1 MSLGTRMRGM
11 FAGRHWTTA
20 AALVL
25 LLLALVLP
33 PVPLPRNVS
42 SYIVT
47 FDITQS
53 MNVEDV
59 VRNGAPVSRL
69 AYARAAMRDA
79 LGRLPCG
86 SKIGWSAFTGQ
97 RSFLLLPPVEVCANY
112 DALLASLDRI
122 DGRMRWTNY
131 SRIAEGGVY
140 SAVRV
145 AQALGSST
153 AVVFVTD
160 GQEAPPLLPSD
171 ALKQDINPARVKG
184 WLIGVGGDQPAPIP
198 RSDAHGNRIG
208 YWQAD
213 EVVQVPQMHASATHA
228 ASHEELSALQ
238 GHYLA
243 TVAAQVGFNYRRM
256 IDAESLRDALL
267 DERLS
272 RRETVPTDLRWCPAV
287 LALLLLVWRFM
298 PESAVSPVLGRWRLR
313 LRSRAEPVGQSDSPA
328 HAASTARLRYAG
340 RDGRSVQQS
349 GEYVE

>member
-1 MSLGTRMRGM
+1 MRGM

-42 SYIVT
+42 SYVVT

-53 MNVEDV
+53 MNVEDT

-69 AYARAAMRDA
+69 AFARAAMRDA
-79 LGRLPCG
+79 LGQLPCG

-122 DGRMRWTNY
+122 DGQMRWTNY

-153 AVVFVTD
+153 AVAFVTD

-298 PESAVSPVLGRWRLR
+298 PESAVSSVRRHWRFRLR
-313 LRSRAEPVGQSDSPA
+313 LRSRAEPVGQSDSLA
-328 HAASTARLRYAG
+328 RGASTARLRHAG
-340 RDGRSVQQS
+340 RDGRAVQQS

>member
-1 MSLGTRMRGM
+1 MRG
-11 FAGRHWTTA
+11 FFTGRHWMTA

-25 LLLALVLP
+25 LILALAMP
-33 PVPLPRNVS
+33 PVALPRNTS

-53 MNVEDV
+53 MNVEDAMLD
-59 VRNGAPVSRL
+59 GAPVSRL
-69 AYARAAMRDA
+69 VFARAAMREA
-79 LGRLPCG
+79 LGQLPCG

-97 RSFLLLPPVEVCANY
+97 RSFLLLPPVEVCGNY

-122 DGRMRWTNY
+122 DGHMRWTNY

-145 AQALGSST
+145 AQEIGDST

-171 ALKQDINPARVKG
+171 ALKQDINPAHVKG

-213 EVVQVPQMHASATHA
+213 EVVQVPQMHASAAHA
-228 ASHEELSALQ
+228 ASHEERSALQ
-238 GHYLA
+238 GHYLSA
-243 TVAAQVGFNYRRM
+243 VAGQVGFGYRRLM
-256 IDAESLRDALL
+256 DAESLRDAML
-267 DERLS
+267 DTRLAH
-272 RRETVPTDLRWCPAV
+272 RETVPTDLRWCPAV
-287 LALLLLVWRFM
+287 LALLLLVWRFL
-298 PESAVSPVLGRWRLR
+298 PGTAVSLETMRFGTTPVARIFGPAR
-313 LRSRAEPVGQSDSPA
+313 RARAISSSPA
-328 HAASTARLRYAG
+328 DSAHYAAAHN
-340 RDGRSVQQS
+340 RDL
-349 GEYVE
+349 VE